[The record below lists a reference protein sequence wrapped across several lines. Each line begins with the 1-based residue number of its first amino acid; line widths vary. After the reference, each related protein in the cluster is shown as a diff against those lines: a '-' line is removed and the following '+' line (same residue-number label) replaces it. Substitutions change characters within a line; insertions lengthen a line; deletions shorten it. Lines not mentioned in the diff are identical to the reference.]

1 VGLWLIIKIRHIIH
15 LKMKAF
21 IGFEEAF
28 VLTMANVSTGETEI
42 LALDQLTGKILSE
55 DIVAKVDSPSHAS
68 SRKDG
73 YAIISADVSG
83 ANEKNP
89 VKLEVLGQ
97 LTAGDVS
104 DLKITTGQTVRVTTG
119 APLPQG
125 ANAVLSEEFCE
136 RSENTILAANHAEE
150 DRNILQRGT
159 DIRQGQT
166 VAQKGE
172 KLTPA
177 LIGLL
182 AAAGLDRAP
191 VHRAPKIGVIASGNE
206 IVAPGKPL
214 PDGKLYAS
222 NLVEICSWLSFY
234 GLAYDAV
241 LVGDSRGELQ
251 SAITSKLSEADAF
264 ITCGGAWG
272 SERDLVLDVVQ
283 DLKWNGIYR
292 RVRMA
297 PGKPVGFGRLK
308 QKPFFILPGGPPS
321 NEMAFL
327 QLVLPAIMKMKG
339 EATFSFSRVQAQLAQ
354 TVDGHKDWT
363 QFIHARLEKE
373 KSQLIVTPSK
383 IESRLI
389 SMARKEAVIIIP
401 EGRDKWVA
409 GEIIDIQLLP
419 AF

>member
-1 VGLWLIIKIRHIIH
+1 
-15 LKMKAF
+15 MKTF
-21 IGFEEAF
+21 IGFEQALE
-28 VLTMANVSTGETEI
+28 LTLANVLVGKTEI

-55 DIVAKVDSPSHAS
+55 DIIAKVDSPSHAS
-68 SRKDG
+68 SLKDG
-73 YAIISADVSG
+73 FAVIATDVSG
-83 ANEKNP
+83 ASEKNP

-97 LTAGDVS
+97 LSAGDVS
-104 DLKITTGQTVRVTTG
+104 NLQITSGQTVRVTTG

-136 RSENTILAANHAEE
+136 RSANVILANNLAEE
-150 DRNILQRGT
+150 DRNILRRGA
-159 DIRQGQT
+159 DIQKGQP
-166 VAQKGE
+166 VARKGE

-182 AAAGLDRAP
+182 AAAGVDRAP
-191 VHRAPKIGVIASGNE
+191 VHQTPKIAVIASGNE
-206 IVAPGKPL
+206 VVAPGKPL

-234 GLAYDAV
+234 GVACDAL
-241 LVGDSRGELQ
+241 LVGDSRQELQ
-251 SAITSKLSEADAF
+251 SAIESKPSEVNAF

-272 SERDLVLDVVQ
+272 SERDLVLKVVQ

-297 PGKPVGFGRLK
+297 PGKPVGFGLLN

-327 QLVLPAIMKMKG
+327 QLALPAIMKMKG
-339 EATFSFSRVQAQLAQ
+339 EMTFSFPLVRAQLAE
-354 TVDGHKDWT
+354 TVHGHKDWT
-363 QFIHARLEKE
+363 RFIHARLEKE
-373 KSQLIVTPSK
+373 KSQLIVKPSK

-389 SMARKEAVIIIP
+389 SMARKEALIVIP
-401 EGRDKWVA
+401 EGWEKWVA

-419 AF
+419 PF

>member
-1 VGLWLIIKIRHIIH
+1 
-15 LKMKAF
+15 MKTF
-21 IGFEEAF
+21 IGFEEALE
-28 VLTMANVSTGETEI
+28 LTLSHVVAGETEV

-55 DIVAKVDSPSHAS
+55 DVVAKVDSPSNAS

-73 YAIISADVSG
+73 YAVISADLAGASG
-83 ANEKNP
+83 ENP
-89 VKLEVLGQ
+89 VKLKVLGQ

-104 DLKITTGQTVRVTTG
+104 NLQIASGQTVRVTTG

-125 ANAVLSEEFCE
+125 ANAVVSEEFCE
-136 RSENTILAANHAEE
+136 QSGNAILVCKTAEE
-150 DRNILQRGT
+150 DRNVLECGT

-166 VAQKGE
+166 VTQKGE

-182 AAAGLDRAP
+182 AAAGVDRAP
-191 VHRAPKIGVIASGNE
+191 VHKAPKIAVIASGDE
-206 IVAPGKPL
+206 VVAPGKPL

-234 GLAYDAV
+234 GLGYYPV
-241 LVGDSRGELQ
+241 LVGDSRRELKT
-251 SAITSKLSEADAF
+251 AITSHLDRADAF

-272 SERDLVLDVVQ
+272 SERDLVLEVVQ
-283 DLKWNGIYR
+283 ELKWNAIYH
-292 RVRMA
+292 RVRMG
-297 PGKPVGFGRLK
+297 PGKPVGFGLLG

-327 QLVLPAIMKMKG
+327 QLALPAIMKMKG
-339 EATFSFSRVQAQLAQ
+339 EIVFSFPLVQAQLAQ
-354 TVDGHKDWT
+354 TVSGHKDWT

-373 KSQLIVTPSK
+373 KNRLIVKPAK
-383 IESRLI
+383 IKSRLI
-389 SMARKEAVIIIP
+389 SMARKEALIIIP
-401 EGRDKWVA
+401 EGREKWAA

-419 AF
+419 PF

>member
-1 VGLWLIIKIRHIIH
+1 
-15 LKMKAF
+15 MKTF
-21 IGFEEAF
+21 IGFEEALE
-28 VLTMANVSTGETEI
+28 LTMANVFAGGTEI

-55 DIVAKVDSPSHAS
+55 DLVAKVDSPSQAS

-73 YAIISADVSG
+73 YAVISADLSE

-125 ANAVLSEEFCE
+125 ATAVLSEEFCE
-136 RSENTILAANHAEE
+136 RSANVILAANNAEE

-159 DIRQGQT
+159 DIRKGQT

-172 KLTPA
+172 RLTPP

-182 AAAGLDRAP
+182 AAAGLDTAP
-191 VHRAPKIGVIASGNE
+191 VHRGPKIAVIASGNE

-234 GLAYDAV
+234 GIAYDAM
-241 LVGDSRGELQ
+241 LVGDSRRELR

-264 ITCGGAWG
+264 VTCGGAWG
-272 SERDLVLDVVQ
+272 SERDLVLEVVQ

-321 NEMAFL
+321 NEIAFL

-339 EATFSFSRVQAQLAQ
+339 EVTFSFPRIQAQLAE
-354 TVDGHKDWT
+354 TVSGNKDWT
-363 QFIHARLEKE
+363 QFIHARLAKE
-373 KSQLIVTPSK
+373 KNQLSVTPSK

-389 SMARKEAVIIIP
+389 SMARKEALIIIP
-401 EGRDKWVA
+401 EGWDKWLA
-409 GEIIDIQLLP
+409 GEIIDIQLFP
-419 AF
+419 AC